1 MASSRASC
9 LVAALVAAAA
19 AGAAPARAPAPL
31 QLDGGE
37 PIQLEADSTGFDYKT
52 STLVFHNVHIAQG
65 ALAIDAAEATA
76 TGLDFR
82 DSHWL
87 FRGNVRI
94 TIPDGSMTSDEARI
108 GFAGNVIASAD
119 ITGTPARFE
128 QTRDKSVARGRASR
142 IEYLPAAGT
151 VRLTEDAWLSDGDNE
166 ISGQTFVYSVRDHSW
181 RANPD
186 EQGGQHVH
194 ITINPKKP
202 DAKPAPKP
210 DP

>member
-1 MASSRASC
+1 MAPSRASC
-9 LVAALVAAAA
+9 LVAALLAAA
-19 AGAAPARAPAPL
+19 AGQAAPTREPAPL
-31 QLDGGE
+31 QLDGGQ
-37 PIQLEADSTGFDYKT
+37 PIQLEADSTGFDYKN

-108 GFAGNVIASAD
+108 AFAGNVIARAD

-128 QTRDKSVARGRASR
+128 QKRDKGVARGRASR

-166 ISGQTFVYSVRDHSW
+166 ISGQTFVYSVRDQSW

-186 EQGGQHVH
+186 EQGGQHVR

-210 DP
+210 NP